1 MGISYEDFISW
12 EVPNKITFIEDW
24 FFQEGNLE
32 NISERELKKFFRKIL
47 ENEQEGYIKI
57 LSIETLVFLTTI
69 NKIRRVSTLDMLLD
83 IDNKD
88 DSFVIIT
95 MLRYLTMFFEEQDD
109 IVGKLE
115 SLKGHVDPEVS
126 SEAYFRLG
134 LLKFLECN
142 TFDNKVEFI
151 DSLNKSILLFNYA
164 RNQIENRT
172 DAEYF
177 YHVGK
182 FIEAFVI
189 ANEKQIEES
198 YESLFKSS
206 YTRQAFHF
214 NADLLDL
221 EYKINK
227 ILYNL
232 KNVFDSTNSHYVWVD
247 FYNEFNKLSTYH
259 YEIIES
265 SLSGNE
271 FQKKLLSKLK
281 QQINMNIVQNMYLN
295 SFQYYEKRITTIL
308 TNYSSDDNLS
318 IFLNYLLDLIRKK
331 DKKKDEID
339 FIKTC
344 AKIDSVIKGYT
355 KESQIE
361 ELVDKFK
368 TTHDIKRI
376 DDILKI
382 IAQYTESIHASNY
395 GYLTGFDIGEEIF
408 YRLYR
413 SIRLN
418 LPNYDNEKLQIFM
431 QIIEEVIRY
440 LILTVRYKRDEVFG
454 YLYTEKHGGKGDK
467 ASERD
472 LQDSL
477 LKHFHYSSIAYGA
490 TEEVN
495 NFADGGRID
504 IVYKI
509 NNYTF
514 PIELKK
520 TKQKITQESIQ
531 EKYLEQVHSYIYSYQ
546 QLGIFVLLDLNE
558 KDKPVN
564 DVRELVYLDHL
575 EPLYDL
581 KNKYPDNIV
590 VVIIPGN
597 KPLPS
602 DKSTYR

>member
-12 EVPNKITFIEDW
+12 EVSNKITFIEDW
-24 FFQEGNLE
+24 FFQERNLE
-32 NISERELKKFFRKIL
+32 NISERDLKKFFRKIL
-47 ENEQEGYIKI
+47 ENEQVGYIKV
-57 LSIETLVFLTTI
+57 LAIETLIFLTTL
-69 NKIRRVSTLDMLLD
+69 NKIRKVSTLDMLLD
-83 IDNKD
+83 IENED

-95 MLRYLTMFFEEQDD
+95 MLRYLTMFFEEQND
-109 IVGKLE
+109 ILE
-115 SLKGHVDPEVS
+115 KIDSLKGHEDPEVS

-142 TFDNKVEFI
+142 TFNNKVEYI
-151 DSLNKSILLFNYA
+151 DSLNKSIQLFNYS

-177 YHVGK
+177 YHVTK
-182 FIEAFVI
+182 FIEALVI
-189 ANEKQIEES
+189 TNEKQIEES
-198 YESLFKSS
+198 YESLFNSS
-206 YTRQAFHF
+206 YTRQAFHI
-214 NADLLDL
+214 NDKLLAV

-232 KNVFDSTNSHYVWVD
+232 KHIFDSTNSHHEWIN

-259 YEIIES
+259 YEIIEC

-271 FQKKLLSKLK
+271 FQKRLLSKLK
-281 QQINMNIVQNMYLN
+281 HQINENIAQNMYLN
-295 SFQYYEKRITTIL
+295 SFRYYESRITTIL
-308 TNYSSDDNLS
+308 NSYSSDHNLNV
-318 IFLNYLLDLIRKK
+318 FLNYLLELVRKK

-339 FIKTC
+339 VVETC
-344 AKIDSVIKGYT
+344 AKIDNLIQGYT
-355 KESQIE
+355 KESKIIE
-361 ELVDKFK
+361 LINKFK
-368 TTHDIKRI
+368 TTHDIENL
-376 DDILKI
+376 DDILKV
-382 IAQYTESIHASNY
+382 IAQYTESIHANNF
-395 GYLTGFDIGEEIF
+395 GYITGFDVGEEIF
-408 YRLYR
+408 YRLYK
-413 SIRLN
+413 SIRTE

-454 YLYTEKHGGKGDK
+454 YLYTEKHGGKGDR
-467 ASERD
+467 ATERD

-477 LKHFHYSSIAYGA
+477 LKHFHYSPIAYGA
-490 TEEVN
+490 SEEEN

-520 TKQKITQESIQ
+520 TKQKISVESIQ

-581 KNKYPDNIV
+581 KNKYPNNIV